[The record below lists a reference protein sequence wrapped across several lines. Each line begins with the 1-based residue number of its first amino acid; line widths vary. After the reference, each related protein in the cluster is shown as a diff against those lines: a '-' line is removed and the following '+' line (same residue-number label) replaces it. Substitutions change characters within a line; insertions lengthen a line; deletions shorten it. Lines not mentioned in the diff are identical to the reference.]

1 MSAAARGLSTTVQ
14 GNSFFINIT
23 SFTPGVDS
31 LDATG
36 AVTAVTGL
44 QGVQAA
50 GALVLRDM
58 GRTIRVPGG
67 QSASASNVQRVLRK
81 VQRFDAG
88 ALTAGPF
95 PVTNGFVG
103 FNEGVGGAADGAST
117 VGYETFF
124 IEVTPE
130 SANATRFARIML

>member
-58 GRTIRVPGG
+58 GKTVRVPATSSSG
-67 QSASASNVQRVLRK
+67 STQRILRK
-81 VQRFDAG
+81 VQRFDGG
-88 ALTAGPF
+88 ADTTGSF

-103 FNEGVGGAADGAST
+103 FNEGVGGAADSSSNT
-117 VGYETFF
+117 GYETFYVELSGF
-124 IEVTPE
+124 NGST
-130 SANATRFARIML
+130 TRFARLAF